1 MTRDQIQAN
10 SLERIKKMNLF
21 MIIGY
26 AAIIIVAVLGI
37 TLFAV
42 NRYNKVIKN
51 KVGSMTSSLN
61 SQLIINLDSYLKR
74 METVG
79 TLAYAVD
86 NAYTY
91 NAADP
96 SNDEYEA
103 INTEKQISDDLMSL
117 CLMENF
123 VDYGLVYS
131 NNHTV
136 GKVSNGTTALFG
148 DNLYT
153 DLSAMIT
160 RSRSRDGWYTGYNN
174 DYERIYYVKQF
185 NDNTLFVISFYT
197 AELDRVFE
205 NPDNLDTMTI
215 RLTDSS
221 YKTIYS
227 SDKAELGS
235 IIPVEILNE
244 IQGLD
249 SAVVSDSDNLSTVGI
264 SSGGWYVISSIPTKI
279 ILKEAVDTR
288 RFMYGA
294 GIIAALIAIAAGT
307 LFIRR
312 AADPVGT
319 ITAGLSDEISEDGF
333 EGVLSNRYFRDKN
346 DNIIKGAGNT
356 MYALIM
362 TDVDDFMNI
371 VNGLGR
377 EGANAQLLR
386 LVTII
391 REVFPNYE
399 TFGRLSEDSFAILIK
414 AETTDTEVFH
424 TEVVNRCVDLCD
436 TYAQKERKPTMGI
449 INITTSVGATIFP
462 EGGLTYQELYD
473 KAANA
478 LRSSKKT
485 GKGKFT
491 IL

>member
-10 SLERIKKMNLF
+10 SLERIKKMNLL

-26 AAIIIVAVLGI
+26 SVIVLAAVLGI

-42 NRYNKVIKN
+42 NRYNKVIKD
-51 KVGSMTSSLN
+51 KVSSMTASLN
-61 SQLIINLDSYLKR
+61 SQLILNLDSYLKR

-79 TLAYAVD
+79 TLAFSVD
-86 NAYTY
+86 NAYSY
-91 NAADP
+91 DAADP
-96 SNDEYEA
+96 SNDQYEA
-103 INTEKQISDDLMSL
+103 INIEKQISDDLMSL

-123 VDYGLVYS
+123 VDYGLVYR

-148 DNLYT
+148 DNLYN

-160 RSRSRDGWYTGYNN
+160 RTRSRDGWYTGYNK

-185 NDNTLFVISFYT
+185 NENTIFVISFYT
-197 AELDRVFE
+197 AELDKVFE
-205 NPDNLDTMTI
+205 NPDNMESMTV

-221 YKTIYS
+221 YRTIYS

-235 IIPVEILNE
+235 IVPTEILDE
-244 IQGLD
+244 IQGLE
-249 SAVVSDSDNLSTVGI
+249 SAVVSDGDNLSTIGI
-264 SSGGWYVISSIPTKI
+264 SSGGWYVISSLPTKI
-279 ILKEAVDTR
+279 ILKEAVETR
-288 RFMYGA
+288 RFMYFA
-294 GIIAALIAIAAGT
+294 GIIAAIIAIAVGT

-346 DNIIKGAGNT
+346 DNIISEAGNT

-377 EGANAQLLR
+377 ESANAQLTR

-391 REVFPNYE
+391 RENFPNCE
-399 TFGRLSEDSFAILIK
+399 TFGRLSEDMFAVLVK
-414 AETTDTEVFH
+414 ADTEDADLFR
-424 TEVVNRCVDLCD
+424 TQIVNSCVDLCD
-436 TYAQKERKPTMGI
+436 TYAQKERKPTMGL
-449 INITTSVGATIFP
+449 INITTSVGAAIYP